1 MDGTA
6 TTPPGTHA
14 TATRWSGSSQQICTS
29 GGVRT
34 GRHRQPAAQR
44 QRTRH
49 AYMIRHGVTCHHR
62 QHAATTAR
70 SMACMLPQRRCR
82 EQPSA
87 LSRRTVQCASA
98 CLRSHRAGDRCSPR
112 SLRWWWGLIGGLHA
126 YIHADTVPLGFWLL
140 FSDVPLLPALLFQR
154 ASTTAPLSNL
164 LLHVAG
170 ASFWTRNSETEST
183 CRYRSMHRVIS

>member
-49 AYMIRHGVTCHHR
+49 AYMIRHGVTCHRR

-70 SMACMLPQRRCR
+70 SMACMHAAAAARQVAAA
-82 EQPSA
+82 EQCSVPVPA
-87 LSRRTVQCASA
+87 F
-98 CLRSHRAGDRCSPR
+98 HRIARAIGARLGAVVVDC
-112 SLRWWWGLIGGLHA
+112 WWGLIDRGLH
-126 YIHADTVPLGFWLL
+126 
-140 FSDVPLLPALLFQR
+140 
-154 ASTTAPLSNL
+154 
-164 LLHVAG
+164 
-170 ASFWTRNSETEST
+170 T
-183 CRYRSMHRVIS
+183 CRYSPPWLLVAVQTTSSCITISESSEIIHHGTAV